1 MKRNLGA
8 IAALILF
15 GIVLFLPQPVVVAGG
30 GDNGREA
37 GRCIRGCLSARLN
50 CWRECPRTCQKLFPK
65 NLEDQLACTSACRTV
80 CLATERTC
88 IAVCNGEV
96 PPPTKDK
103 P

>member
-1 MKRNLGA
+1 MNRKA
-8 IAALILF
+8 IGRIAVLILF
-15 GIVLFLPQPVVVAGG
+15 GIVLLLPKPTVVAGSS
-30 GDNGREA
+30 DGRES
-37 GRCIRGCLSARLN
+37 GRCIRGCLSARLS

-80 CLATERTC
+80 CLATERVC